1 MKQLTEINEILKNA
15 QTANNSIN
23 DAEIEQVGE
32 LLSDIEESFD
42 EYEANINFL
51 QRQVAEKNSENIL
64 LREEICEKEEI
75 DLNCVLPD
83 GSLECQ
89 QKNKIL
95 QNLHENCSL
104 TQLENLELSAK
115 KMVEH
120 NGIIYK
126 EVL

>member
-1 MKQLTEINEILKNA
+1 MKQLTEINEILKNT
-15 QTANNSIN
+15 QSANNSIS
-23 DAEIEQVGE
+23 DAEIEEIGE
-32 LLSDIEESFD
+32 LLSDIEQDSENDASII
-42 EYEANINFL
+42 ENLKRE
-51 QRQVAEKNSENIL
+51 VAEKNSEIIAMQETIDE
-64 LREEICEKEEI
+64 REEI

-104 TQLENLELSAK
+104 GQLENLELQAK
-115 KMVEH
+115 KSVEH